1 MMSEYPKISI
11 VTPSSNQGQFI
22 AEAIQSVLDQGHQ
35 NVEHIIV
42 DNCSNDETLKV
53 LARYPHLKVICEKD
67 RGQSDALNKGF
78 KIAKGDII
86 GWLNAD
92 DLYLPGCFDHMLKAF
107 STHPSYDL
115 VYGDYCFV
123 DVQGR
128 LIQIRKELDFDLF
141 MLKYL
146 HVLYIPTTT
155 TFFNRKIFDEGNFLN
170 IDYQYAMDYEF
181 FVRIAQRGYKFG
193 HIPQLMANFRWHKD
207 AKSSRQA
214 ANQKDEME
222 KALLEQDEFLAKLP
236 LTERNFMRNLLM
248 YLSRFKRY
256 VLKALRGA
264 Y

>member
-92 DLYLPGCFDHMLKAF
+92 DLYLPGCFDHMLKH
-107 STHPSYDL
+107 S
-115 VYGDYCFV
+115 
-123 DVQGR
+123 QR
-128 LIQIRKELDFDLF
+128 IQVMIWC
-141 MLKYL
+141 MGII
-146 HVLYIPTTT
+146 VL
-155 TFFNRKIFDEGNFLN
+155 
-170 IDYQYAMDYEF
+170 
-181 FVRIAQRGYKFG
+181 
-193 HIPQLMANFRWHKD
+193 
-207 AKSSRQA
+207 
-214 ANQKDEME
+214 
-222 KALLEQDEFLAKLP
+222 
-236 LTERNFMRNLLM
+236 
-248 YLSRFKRY
+248 
-256 VLKALRGA
+256 
-264 Y
+264 